1 MGTNTM
7 QQGGLDY
14 ENIVNLFAN
23 VEKSNID
30 HIRTNPQEGFFS
42 FDVVCNAYEK
52 GRKDGKKQL
61 MEQLTSSIKD
71 QYKKTLDQLMLIINN
86 FEKKGFSCTK
96 FFANVQEMSIM
107 LAFEEKVYKS
117 DEFINFAYNYYTEE
131 VQLGYLPDNKYLNIT
146 LIKANGFSVAYDAK
160 NKQELYKADLAHE

>member
-52 GRKDGKKQL
+52 GRKVSNEEFKA
-61 MEQLTSSIKD
+61 
-71 QYKKTLDQLMLIINN
+71 INI
-86 FEKKGFSCTK
+86 TP
-96 FFANVQEMSIM
+96 
-107 LAFEEKVYKS
+107 
-117 DEFINFAYNYYTEE
+117 DEFHGEWNYTIH
-131 VQLGYLPDNKYLNIT
+131 PI
-146 LIKANGFSVAYDAK
+146 IKI
-160 NKQELYKADLAHE
+160 